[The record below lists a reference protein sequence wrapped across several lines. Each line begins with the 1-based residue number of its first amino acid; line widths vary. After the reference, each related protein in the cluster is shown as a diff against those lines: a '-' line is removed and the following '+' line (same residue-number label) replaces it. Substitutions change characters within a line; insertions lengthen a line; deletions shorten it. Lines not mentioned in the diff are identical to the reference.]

1 MAEIGFYVD
10 ITGVKHGK
18 EETERTSD
26 GVLWNSVLIFRR
38 VTEVNCRELW
48 NANLQFVRI
57 FIFRGCSF
65 FRGEFVLSLRS
76 DRDTSHF
83 AVCSA
88 IRHSVE
94 QLAAAQP
101 CSCRQRVVKLA
112 SLSVSTVDDDAQR
125 ALRK

>member
-10 ITGVKHGK
+10 ITGVKHK
-18 EETERTSD
+18 KTERKSD

-38 VTEVNCRELW
+38 VTEVKCREWW
-48 NANLQFVRI
+48 NANLQFLRI
-57 FIFRGCSF
+57 FVFSRVFF
-65 FRGEFVLSLRS
+65 FRGEFFFSLPS
-76 DRDTSHF
+76 DRDTSLF
-83 AVCSA
+83 AICSA

-101 CSCRQRVVKLA
+101 RSCRQRAVKLA